1 MGAVWEGRVDFAQKP
16 QPLGR
21 PSPGAPRSRAPGGA
35 GFAARTSGSLAY
47 FCASPRCWLSSILKT
62 SLETV
67 LGSPK
72 QETCAGARVLAP
84 AAWGKRPAPRGARQV
99 AALRP
104 QVRTSLRVPT
114 RSTVG
119 NNDKSPES
127 KLRKIQPASE
137 VLIRGQMR
145 RSPLQPRPLC
155 PAASLSPL
163 MPQKCLNPTPPQ
175 KS

>member
-72 QETCAGARVLAP
+72 TRDLRWGPSPRSRRLGKAPSPARCAAGGGAETTGP
-84 AAWGKRPAPRGARQV
+84 
-99 AALRP
+99 
-104 QVRTSLRVPT
+104 
-114 RSTVG
+114 
-119 NNDKSPES
+119 DKP
-127 KLRKIQPASE
+127 
-137 VLIRGQMR
+137 
-145 RSPLQPRPLC
+145 PRPDTEH
-155 PAASLSPL
+155 SWK
-163 MPQKCLNPTPPQ
+163 Q
-175 KS
+175 